1 MTSISVRCDRAAPC
15 AVRAWLMSL
24 DHFGWMIGDA
34 MLVSSE
40 LVTNAVLQ
48 SDDPSDW
55 IEVSVGERGERF
67 LIAVS
72 DRRAA
77 QRMPDLEAQDG
88 IGRVIV
94 EAVARRWG
102 SESGPPHTVWAEL

>member
-1 MTSISVRCDRAAPC
+1 
-15 AVRAWLMSL
+15 VRAWLAGL
-24 DHFGWMIGDA
+24 DHLGWVIGDA

-48 SDDPSDW
+48 SEDPSGW
-55 IEVSVGERGERF
+55 IEVSVSERGERIV
-67 LIAVS
+67 IAVS
-72 DRRAA
+72 DGRSA

-88 IGRVIV
+88 VGRVIV